1 MLSCIVSSIIIY
13 LCFFQIIVNYFI
25 IVLLY
30 RNKLFLIYYYLLYN
44 NQLSQLLPLNKE
56 DLINIIE
63 KELQD
68 HSELYLGFYT
78 KSREEFFSELSNYIK
93 HKRYNSD
100 ICDIIPIVIANA
112 LKLKLKILNE
122 KRHDSFETTIVEP
135 FSASH
140 TGVLFIHRKGD
151 HYNGVVYRIYPRTVQ
166 SALHPPSARRVS
178 CSAGTTLAPRPTR
191 VRPSSSSARAD
202 PTHCPSRVRPP
213 SSSTWANPAHCPTR
227 VRPPSSSTRADP
239 AHCPTR
245 AGPTRAD
252 IPSSSTR
259 AYPAHCPTRVRHPS
273 SFTRADSAHLPTRA
287 GPTRVCPS
295 SSSAKADPA
304 HCPTRVRLPPSSTR
318 AYPAHLPTRA
328 GPTRACPSSS
338 SAKAD
343 PAHCPTRVRPPS
355 SSTRAYPAHFP
366 TRAGP
371 TRVCPS
377 SSSAKADSAHCP
389 TRVRLPPSST
399 RAYPAHFLTRA
410 GPTRVCPSSSSTR
423 ADPAHSPTR
432 ADPTRAWPPSSSTGA
447 DSAHCPTQ
455 ANLSSSFTFNNGY
468 ITYSSDVLK
477 SLANV
482 PSSQICDRLL
492 RKKLFAT
499 HLWRPQKARY
509 EYDKSTSRQQVCNKN
524 LVSFCL
530 INARSIC
537 NKTLLIRDF
546 IDDRNLDIIGF
557 VETWFTDSSTVDIA
571 TLTKP
576 GYELAH
582 FPRLNRR
589 GGGCGLMYKSTLTLV
604 SSKQIQ
610 SEAFEGMIVILKT
623 ERAKTLRIVII
634 YRPPGSPID
643 ILIEDFSNVLQDCSA
658 HSDEIIL
665 AGDFNLHSQQKSRD
679 YREFNELLET
689 NGYLQHV
696 KSSTHTSGNTLDLI
710 ITPANSKLLVQGVRT
725 TSLISDHYAVEC
737 SLRCITSHNV
747 TRKISYRKLLSVDR
761 EQYSS
766 DLSKE
771 LKNIDGVQSY
781 NEAAL
786 NLLNKHAPILS
797 NNVVVRNHKPWYTK
811 NIRLEKRH
819 LRKLERSV
827 KQRRI
832 HRDILIKGV
841 RQFSN
846 LLKTTKSAYYTKSL
860 EHASQATVHKTAA
873 ALMGSRAVAQL
884 PKSSCDKELAERF
897 SIQFTE
903 KPIKLQKLMNTPLDD
918 QGGTPQFKMLSQFK
932 LLNPQDARKIMQRS
946 TLKTAPHDPIPA
958 SLFKDNMEILIP
970 YVCNI
975 VNTSI
980 KTCIVPPLLKHS
992 VITPI
997 YKQKQ
1002 LDVEDVA
1009 NYRPI
1014 SQLPIMSKIMER
1026 HVAEQLQHHMNDN
1039 NINMVFQSAYRAN
1052 HSTETALIRIHN
1064 DVTQALDQNRD
1075 VILILLDLKSAFDC
1089 LNHTIMIN
1097 RLREIGISG
1106 DMLKWFES
1114 YLSGRTYSVKINQEY
1129 SNPVTSLHGVPQGS
1143 VLGPLLFNGYCLPLA
1158 RVIEKHNIAFHMYA
1172 DDTQL
1177 YLDFDPRD
1185 KNSSIARINACIKD
1199 IKMWLCANRLCINES
1214 KTEALLISKKETVAT
1229 SFQNGSMTIPLLPS
1243 VTNLGAK
1250 IDNRCDMEKHALKM
1264 CTNACFHLQSIRKI
1278 RRCLTMESCKILVH
1292 SLVTSRLDYAN
1303 ILLCNAPDRVTARLE
1318 RVQRSAARLIYGIH
1332 RYQRISITA
1341 VLHELHWLPVVI
1353 RIQYKVLVTV
1363 FKAYHSGT
1371 PQYLAD
1377 LIKKHSPVRKLRS
1390 SHNPNLLEE
1399 PKYTGEKF
1407 GSKSFCVAGPRFW
1420 NRLPAELREISSLD
1434 TFKKHL
1440 KTHLFQKHYY
1450 TEN

>member
-1 MLSCIVSSIIIY
+1 MSQLKQFLHSERLEIKPSLGDGHC
-13 LCFFQIIVNYFI
+13 
-25 IVLLY
+25 LLY
-30 RNKLFLIYYYLLYN
+30 SVCASYN

-78 KSREEFFSELSNYIK
+78 KSSEEFFSELSNYIK

-135 FSASH
+135 FSAFH

-178 CSAGTTLAPRPTR
+178 CSTGTTLAPRPTR

-245 AGPTRAD
+245 AGPIRAD

-287 GPTRVCPS
+287 CPS

-304 HCPTRVRLPPSSTR
+304 HCPTRVRL
-318 AYPAHLPTRA
+318 
-328 GPTRACPSSS
+328 
-338 SAKAD
+338 
-343 PAHCPTRVRPPS
+343 PS

-377 SSSAKADSAHCP
+377 SSS
-389 TRVRLPPSST
+389 
-399 RAYPAHFLTRA
+399 
-410 GPTRVCPSSSSTR
+410 TR
-423 ADPAHSPTR
+423 ADPAHS
-432 ADPTRAWPPSSSTGA
+432 PTRAWPPSSSTGA

-455 ANLSSSFTFNNGY
+455 ANPSSSFTFNNGY
-468 ITYSSDVLK
+468 ITYSSEVLK

-482 PSSQICDRLL
+482 PSSLICDRLL

-786 NLLNKHAPILS
+786 SLLNKHAPILS

-811 NIRLEKRH
+811 NIRLEKKH
-819 LRKLERSV
+819 LRKLERS
-827 KQRRI
+827 
-832 HRDILIKGV
+832 DG
-841 RQFSN
+841 
-846 LLKTTKSAYYTKSL
+846 
-860 EHASQATVHKTAA
+860 
-873 ALMGSRAVAQL
+873 
-884 PKSSCDKELAERF
+884 
-897 SIQFTE
+897 
-903 KPIKLQKLMNTPLDD
+903 
-918 QGGTPQFKMLSQFK
+918 
-932 LLNPQDARKIMQRS
+932 
-946 TLKTAPHDPIPA
+946 
-958 SLFKDNMEILIP
+958 
-970 YVCNI
+970 
-975 VNTSI
+975 
-980 KTCIVPPLLKHS
+980 
-992 VITPI
+992 
-997 YKQKQ
+997 
-1002 LDVEDVA
+1002 
-1009 NYRPI
+1009 
-1014 SQLPIMSKIMER
+1014 
-1026 HVAEQLQHHMNDN
+1026 
-1039 NINMVFQSAYRAN
+1039 
-1052 HSTETALIRIHN
+1052 
-1064 DVTQALDQNRD
+1064 
-1075 VILILLDLKSAFDC
+1075 
-1089 LNHTIMIN
+1089 
-1097 RLREIGISG
+1097 
-1106 DMLKWFES
+1106 
-1114 YLSGRTYSVKINQEY
+1114 
-1129 SNPVTSLHGVPQGS
+1129 
-1143 VLGPLLFNGYCLPLA
+1143 
-1158 RVIEKHNIAFHMYA
+1158 
-1172 DDTQL
+1172 
-1177 YLDFDPRD
+1177 
-1185 KNSSIARINACIKD
+1185 
-1199 IKMWLCANRLCINES
+1199 
-1214 KTEALLISKKETVAT
+1214 
-1229 SFQNGSMTIPLLPS
+1229 
-1243 VTNLGAK
+1243 
-1250 IDNRCDMEKHALKM
+1250 
-1264 CTNACFHLQSIRKI
+1264 
-1278 RRCLTMESCKILVH
+1278 
-1292 SLVTSRLDYAN
+1292 
-1303 ILLCNAPDRVTARLE
+1303 
-1318 RVQRSAARLIYGIH
+1318 
-1332 RYQRISITA
+1332 
-1341 VLHELHWLPVVI
+1341 
-1353 RIQYKVLVTV
+1353 
-1363 FKAYHSGT
+1363 
-1371 PQYLAD
+1371 
-1377 LIKKHSPVRKLRS
+1377 
-1390 SHNPNLLEE
+1390 
-1399 PKYTGEKF
+1399 YTG
-1407 GSKSFCVAGPRFW
+1407 
-1420 NRLPAELREISSLD
+1420 I
-1434 TFKKHL
+1434 
-1440 KTHLFQKHYY
+1440 Y
-1450 TEN
+1450 

>member
-1 MLSCIVSSIIIY
+1 MSQLKQFLHSERLEIKPSLGDGHC
-13 LCFFQIIVNYFI
+13 
-25 IVLLY
+25 LLY
-30 RNKLFLIYYYLLYN
+30 SVCASYN

-93 HKRYNSD
+93 HKRHNSD

-151 HYNGVVYRIYPRTVQ
+151 HYNGVVYRIYPRTIQ

-227 VRPPSSSTRADP
+227 VRPPSSSTRADL

-304 HCPTRVRLPPSSTR
+304 NCPTRVRLSPSSTR
-318 AYPAHLPTRA
+318 VYPAHLPTRA
-328 GPTRACPSSS
+328 GPTRAGLTRACPSSS

-377 SSSAKADSAHCP
+377 SSSAKADPAHC
-389 TRVRLPPSST
+389 S
-399 RAYPAHFLTRA
+399 
-410 GPTRVCPSSSSTR
+410 
-423 ADPAHSPTR
+423 TR

-546 IDDRNLDIIGF
+546 IDDKNLDIIGF

-589 GGGCGLMYKSTLTLV
+589 GGGCGLMYKSTLSLV

-761 EQYSS
+761 EQCSS

-884 PKSSCDKELAERF
+884 PKSSCDKELAE
-897 SIQFTE
+897 
-903 KPIKLQKLMNTPLDD
+903 
-918 QGGTPQFKMLSQFK
+918 
-932 LLNPQDARKIMQRS
+932 
-946 TLKTAPHDPIPA
+946 
-958 SLFKDNMEILIP
+958 
-970 YVCNI
+970 
-975 VNTSI
+975 
-980 KTCIVPPLLKHS
+980 
-992 VITPI
+992 
-997 YKQKQ
+997 
-1002 LDVEDVA
+1002 
-1009 NYRPI
+1009 
-1014 SQLPIMSKIMER
+1014 
-1026 HVAEQLQHHMNDN
+1026 
-1039 NINMVFQSAYRAN
+1039 
-1052 HSTETALIRIHN
+1052 
-1064 DVTQALDQNRD
+1064 
-1075 VILILLDLKSAFDC
+1075 
-1089 LNHTIMIN
+1089 
-1097 RLREIGISG
+1097 
-1106 DMLKWFES
+1106 
-1114 YLSGRTYSVKINQEY
+1114 
-1129 SNPVTSLHGVPQGS
+1129 
-1143 VLGPLLFNGYCLPLA
+1143 
-1158 RVIEKHNIAFHMYA
+1158 
-1172 DDTQL
+1172 
-1177 YLDFDPRD
+1177 
-1185 KNSSIARINACIKD
+1185 
-1199 IKMWLCANRLCINES
+1199 
-1214 KTEALLISKKETVAT
+1214 
-1229 SFQNGSMTIPLLPS
+1229 
-1243 VTNLGAK
+1243 
-1250 IDNRCDMEKHALKM
+1250 
-1264 CTNACFHLQSIRKI
+1264 
-1278 RRCLTMESCKILVH
+1278 
-1292 SLVTSRLDYAN
+1292 
-1303 ILLCNAPDRVTARLE
+1303 
-1318 RVQRSAARLIYGIH
+1318 
-1332 RYQRISITA
+1332 
-1341 VLHELHWLPVVI
+1341 
-1353 RIQYKVLVTV
+1353 
-1363 FKAYHSGT
+1363 
-1371 PQYLAD
+1371 
-1377 LIKKHSPVRKLRS
+1377 
-1390 SHNPNLLEE
+1390 
-1399 PKYTGEKF
+1399 
-1407 GSKSFCVAGPRFW
+1407 
-1420 NRLPAELREISSLD
+1420 
-1434 TFKKHL
+1434 
-1440 KTHLFQKHYY
+1440 
-1450 TEN
+1450 

>member
-1 MLSCIVSSIIIY
+1 M
-13 LCFFQIIVNYFI
+13 
-25 IVLLY
+25 
-30 RNKLFLIYYYLLYN
+30 
-44 NQLSQLLPLNKE
+44 
-56 DLINIIE
+56 
-63 KELQD
+63 
-68 HSELYLGFYT
+68 
-78 KSREEFFSELSNYIK
+78 
-93 HKRYNSD
+93 
-100 ICDIIPIVIANA
+100 
-112 LKLKLKILNE
+112 
-122 KRHDSFETTIVEP
+122 
-135 FSASH
+135 
-140 TGVLFIHRKGD
+140 
-151 HYNGVVYRIYPRTVQ
+151 
-166 SALHPPSARRVS
+166 
-178 CSAGTTLAPRPTR
+178 
-191 VRPSSSSARAD
+191 
-202 PTHCPSRVRPP
+202 
-213 SSSTWANPAHCPTR
+213 
-227 VRPPSSSTRADP
+227 
-239 AHCPTR
+239 
-245 AGPTRAD
+245 
-252 IPSSSTR
+252 
-259 AYPAHCPTRVRHPS
+259 
-273 SFTRADSAHLPTRA
+273 
-287 GPTRVCPS
+287 
-295 SSSAKADPA
+295 
-304 HCPTRVRLPPSSTR
+304 
-318 AYPAHLPTRA
+318 
-328 GPTRACPSSS
+328 
-338 SAKAD
+338 
-343 PAHCPTRVRPPS
+343 
-355 SSTRAYPAHFP
+355 
-366 TRAGP
+366 
-371 TRVCPS
+371 
-377 SSSAKADSAHCP
+377 
-389 TRVRLPPSST
+389 
-399 RAYPAHFLTRA
+399 
-410 GPTRVCPSSSSTR
+410 
-423 ADPAHSPTR
+423 
-432 ADPTRAWPPSSSTGA
+432 
-447 DSAHCPTQ
+447 
-455 ANLSSSFTFNNGY
+455 
-468 ITYSSDVLK
+468 LK

>member
-1 MLSCIVSSIIIY
+1 MSQLKQFLHSERLEIKPSLGDGHC
-13 LCFFQIIVNYFI
+13 
-25 IVLLY
+25 LLY
-30 RNKLFLIYYYLLYN
+30 SVCASYN

-140 TGVLFIHRKGD
+140 TGVLFIHRKCD

-166 SALHPPSARRVS
+166 SALHPPSAHRVS
-178 CSAGTTLAPRPTR
+178 CSTGTTLAPRPTR
-191 VRPSSSSARAD
+191 VCPSSSSARAD

-239 AHCPTR
+239 AHCH
-245 AGPTRAD
+245 TRAD
-252 IPSSSTR
+252 IPSSSTK

-287 GPTRVCPS
+287 GPTRACPS

-304 HCPTRVRLPPSSTR
+304 HCPTRVRL
-318 AYPAHLPTRA
+318 
-328 GPTRACPSSS
+328 
-338 SAKAD
+338 
-343 PAHCPTRVRPPS
+343 PS

-377 SSSAKADSAHCP
+377 SSSARADPAHCP
-389 TRVRLPPSST
+389 TRVHPP
-399 RAYPAHFLTRA
+399 
-410 GPTRVCPSSSSTR
+410 SSSTR

-455 ANLSSSFTFNNGY
+455 ANPSSSFTFNNGY
-468 ITYSSDVLK
+468 ITYSSEVLK

-811 NIRLEKRH
+811 NVRLEKRH

-980 KTCIVPPLLKHS
+980 TTCVVPPLLKHS

-1014 SQLPIMSKIMER
+1014 SQLPIMSKIKER
-1026 HVAEQLQHHMNDN
+1026 HVTEQLQHHMNDN

-1229 SFQNGSMTIPLLPS
+1229 SIQNGNMTIPLLPS

>member
-1 MLSCIVSSIIIY
+1 MSHLKQFLHSERLEIKPSLGDGHC
-13 LCFFQIIVNYFI
+13 
-25 IVLLY
+25 LLY
-30 RNKLFLIYYYLLYN
+30 SVCASYN

-63 KELQD
+63 KE

-112 LKLKLKILNE
+112 LKLKLKLLNE
-122 KRHDSFETTIVEP
+122 KRHDTFETTIVEP

-151 HYNGVVYRIYPRTVQ
+151 HYIGVVYRIYPRTVQ
-166 SALHPPSARRVS
+166 SALHSPSARRVS
-178 CSAGTTLAPRPTR
+178 CSTGTTLAPRPTC

-213 SSSTWANPAHCPTR
+213 SSSTWANPAHFPTR

-239 AHCPTR
+239 AHCR
-245 AGPTRAD
+245 TRAD
-252 IPSSSTR
+252 PTSVNIPSSSTR

-287 GPTRVCPS
+287 GPTRACPS

-304 HCPTRVRLPPSSTR
+304 HCPTRVRLPSSSTRADPAHCPTRAGLPSSSTR
-318 AYPAHLPTRA
+318 AYTAHYPTRV
-328 GPTRACPSSS
+328 RPSSS
-338 SAKAD
+338 SARAD
-343 PAHCPTRVRPPS
+343 PAHCPTRVHPPS
-355 SSTRAYPAHFP
+355 SSTRADQAHCPIGAGPTRAGLPSSSTSAYPAHCPTCVRHSSSFTRADPAHFP

-371 TRVCPS
+371 TSVCPS
-377 SSSAKADSAHCP
+377 SSSARADPAHCS
-389 TRVRLPPSST
+389 TRVHPPSS
-399 RAYPAHFLTRA
+399 P
-410 GPTRVCPSSSSTR
+410 TR

-432 ADPTRAWPPSSSTGA
+432 AGPTRAWPPSSSTGA

-455 ANLSSSFTFNNGY
+455 ANPSSSSTFNNGY
-468 ITYSSDVLK
+468 ITY

-499 HLWRPQKARY
+499 HLWRPQKDRY
-509 EYDKSTSRQQVCNKN
+509 EYDKSTSRLQACNKN

-557 VETWFTDSSTVDIA
+557 VGTWFTDSSTVDIA

-634 YRPPGSPID
+634 YRLPGSAID

-665 AGDFNLHSQQKSRD
+665 AGDFNLHSQQKSCD

-696 KSSTHTSGNTLDLI
+696 KSSTHTSGNTFDLI
-710 ITPANSKLLVQGVRT
+710 ITPANSKLLVQGVRI

-811 NIRLEKRH
+811 NIKLEKRH

-846 LLKTTKSAYYTKSL
+846 LLKTTKSAYHTKSL

-873 ALMGSRAVAQL
+873 ALIGSRAVAQL
-884 PKSSCDKELAERF
+884 PKSICDKELAERF

-918 QGGTPQFKMLSQFK
+918 Q
-932 LLNPQDARKIMQRS
+932 
-946 TLKTAPHDPIPA
+946 
-958 SLFKDNMEILIP
+958 
-970 YVCNI
+970 
-975 VNTSI
+975 
-980 KTCIVPPLLKHS
+980 
-992 VITPI
+992 
-997 YKQKQ
+997 
-1002 LDVEDVA
+1002 
-1009 NYRPI
+1009 
-1014 SQLPIMSKIMER
+1014 
-1026 HVAEQLQHHMNDN
+1026 
-1039 NINMVFQSAYRAN
+1039 
-1052 HSTETALIRIHN
+1052 
-1064 DVTQALDQNRD
+1064 
-1075 VILILLDLKSAFDC
+1075 
-1089 LNHTIMIN
+1089 
-1097 RLREIGISG
+1097 
-1106 DMLKWFES
+1106 
-1114 YLSGRTYSVKINQEY
+1114 
-1129 SNPVTSLHGVPQGS
+1129 
-1143 VLGPLLFNGYCLPLA
+1143 
-1158 RVIEKHNIAFHMYA
+1158 
-1172 DDTQL
+1172 
-1177 YLDFDPRD
+1177 
-1185 KNSSIARINACIKD
+1185 NSSKC
-1199 IKMWLCANRLCINES
+1199 
-1214 KTEALLISKKETVAT
+1214 
-1229 SFQNGSMTIPLLPS
+1229 
-1243 VTNLGAK
+1243 
-1250 IDNRCDMEKHALKM
+1250 
-1264 CTNACFHLQSIRKI
+1264 
-1278 RRCLTMESCKILVH
+1278 
-1292 SLVTSRLDYAN
+1292 
-1303 ILLCNAPDRVTARLE
+1303 
-1318 RVQRSAARLIYGIH
+1318 
-1332 RYQRISITA
+1332 
-1341 VLHELHWLPVVI
+1341 
-1353 RIQYKVLVTV
+1353 
-1363 FKAYHSGT
+1363 
-1371 PQYLAD
+1371 
-1377 LIKKHSPVRKLRS
+1377 
-1390 SHNPNLLEE
+1390 
-1399 PKYTGEKF
+1399 
-1407 GSKSFCVAGPRFW
+1407 
-1420 NRLPAELREISSLD
+1420 
-1434 TFKKHL
+1434 
-1440 KTHLFQKHYY
+1440 
-1450 TEN
+1450 